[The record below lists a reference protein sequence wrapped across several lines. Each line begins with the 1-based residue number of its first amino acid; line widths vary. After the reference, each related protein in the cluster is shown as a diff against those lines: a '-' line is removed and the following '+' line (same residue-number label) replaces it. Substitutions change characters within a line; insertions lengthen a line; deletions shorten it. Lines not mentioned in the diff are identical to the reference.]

1 MAIPLIE
8 RDGTGVQGIKGSKEN
23 CGNNKVRLG
32 PSISSNPAQ
41 SFYLVIISVHFW
53 LIQSLRFPV

>member
-8 RDGTGVQGIKGSKEN
+8 RDGAGSKGVKGSRKHW
-23 CGNNKVRLG
+23 GNNKARLRRTRSLNLASG
-32 PSISSNPAQ
+32 H
-41 SFYLVIISVHFW
+41 YLVIISVHFW

>member
-8 RDGTGVQGIKGSKEN
+8 RDGAGIHGVKGSRKHW
-23 CGNNKVRLG
+23 GNNKARLR
-32 PSISSNPAQ
+32 PTQ
-41 SFYLVIISVHFW
+41 SPNLAEVFHLVIISVHFW